1 MTILRLTNGTTTLDL
16 LDSTNYLALA
26 ETWAPNVAKLRRG
39 QLGRGI
45 YEPVIE
51 EFEIM
56 VRGATA
62 ATALANLQA
71 LSTMLDQ
78 AERWARLE
86 PVTAVRIQ
94 YQPNG
99 SALASPVEAVV
110 MGYDADSSFIGMSTT
125 IEQRGNAVIGPIKL
139 RFKRGPLWIGADVA
153 ATSSAVASGN
163 AMTATFGSSASV
175 MSPVKLEINS
185 SVFNYT
191 NTPGLPD
198 GYVLVASSTGRLV
211 FIEAESA
218 LGTGWTSVAET
229 QARGGAVARATPAT
243 LVTNYYTTLPGVS
256 IDARVFAVFA
266 LIRLNVV
273 SGTPV
278 FTITTTLTSHG
289 TNVSNVKILDSTVVD
304 GLPHIQFLGTF
315 ALPGALDRMS
325 ITVQVNSATG
335 SPTVDFDYFCLHAID
350 DDTSRIIAL
359 DDTRTLEPGYPFVS
373 NSTAFA
379 ITFDDQVNTGQQTT
393 ARLAASS
400 TSEYAPLS
408 YRGPLNY
415 LLTTGTTLVA
425 AVLMC
430 GGTNLGDETYIRLV
444 DITHALVTMS
454 ITATRHTA
462 YLTPQ

>member
-62 ATALANLQA
+62 AIALANLQT
-71 LSTMLDQ
+71 LSSLLDQ
-78 AERWARLE
+78 AERWGRLE
-86 PVTAVRIQ
+86 PVTAVRLQ

-163 AMTATFGSSASV
+163 TMTATFASAASV

-185 SVFNYT
+185 SAFNYS

-218 LGTGWTSVAET
+218 LATGWTSVSDA
-229 QARGGAVARATPAT
+229 QARGGAVARSGSA
-243 LVTNYYTTLPGVS
+243 VNYYTTLPGVS

-266 LIRLNVV
+266 SVRLNVTTGV
-273 SGTPV
+273 PV
-278 FTITTTLTSHG
+278 ATLVTTLTSHG
-289 TNVSNVKILDSTVVD
+289 TNVSNTKVFDTATDD
-304 GLPHIQFLGTF
+304 GMPHIRFLGTF

-325 ITVQVNSATG
+325 IAAGMGGGGTG
-335 SPTVDFDYFCLHAID
+335 TIDFDYFCLHAID

-379 ITFDDQVNTGQQTT
+379 ITFDDQVNTGQQST

-400 TSEYAPLS
+400 TGEYAPLS
-408 YRGPLNY
+408 YRGTINY
-415 LLTTGTTLVA
+415 LLTTGTTLVV

-430 GGTNLGDETYIRLV
+430 GGTNLGDETYMRLV